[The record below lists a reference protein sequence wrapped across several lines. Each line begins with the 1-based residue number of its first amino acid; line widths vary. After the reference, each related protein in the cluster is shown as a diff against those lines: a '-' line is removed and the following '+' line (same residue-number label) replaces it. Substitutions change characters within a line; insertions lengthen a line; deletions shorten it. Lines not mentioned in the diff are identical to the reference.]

1 MGPRTT
7 TSDSLRRPPTACS
20 SVQRRP
26 HRLELQSP
34 SPSSLAV
41 FKSSVLQSPSPPKCA
56 SCREGL
62 RAPRA
67 GMPHHNGHL
76 GGRTGPRTYRSRPC
90 PPPEALPGPASALHA
105 QGAGLGAR
113 SGRGRGTALRLP
125 RRPATPA
132 VTPGHFFQGRGCAE
146 VNSSR

>member
-41 FKSSVLQSPSPPKCA
+41 FKSLVPVKSSKARVHLSARAAERGCGHPGRG
-56 SCREGL
+56 CRTTTGTWGAALGL
-62 RAPRA
+62 ALTDPGPAHPR
-67 GMPHHNGHL
+67 
-76 GGRTGPRTYRSRPC
+76 RPC
-90 PPPEALPGPASALHA
+90 PAQRPRSMPRARGWALAVAVGEGPLSGSHA
-105 QGAGLGAR
+105 A
-113 SGRGRGTALRLP
+113 P
-125 RRPATPA
+125 RRLL
-132 VTPGHFFQGRGCAE
+132 
-146 VNSSR
+146 

>member
-62 RAPRA
+62 RAPGRGCRTTTGTWGA
-67 GMPHHNGHL
+67 AL
-76 GGRTGPRTYRSRPC
+76 GLALTDPGPAHPRRPC
-90 PPPEALPGPASALHA
+90 PAQRPRSMPRARGWALAVAVGEGPLSGSHA
-105 QGAGLGAR
+105 A
-113 SGRGRGTALRLP
+113 P
-125 RRPATPA
+125 RRLL
-132 VTPGHFFQGRGCAE
+132 
-146 VNSSR
+146 